1 MFDINSARI
10 SKLPSLQRSYTD
22 LQSSNKMCLRNGLA
36 STTVW
41 NGMKQKKKKNCECA
55 RKFPL
60 RPIVVH
66 EAKSE
71 HMLIYLHIR

>member
-22 LQSSNKMCLRNGLA
+22 LQSSNKMCLRNGLS

-41 NGMKQKKKKNCECA
+41 NGMKQEKKKQTASA
-55 RKFPL
+55 RGNSL
-60 RPIVVH
+60 
-66 EAKSE
+66 
-71 HMLIYLHIR
+71 